1 MLALLGG
8 LNLAV
13 GIVLLAVGAAYDFLG
28 RSPGTMAIIGA
39 SAMAGPWLALA
50 QYMKTRIAA
59 EKVAID
65 AAHRESMR
73 KSLASNTG
81 VHRAL
86 QAMIDEHGEEH
97 VSEAVSVALVR
108 RADK

>member
-13 GIVLLAVGAAYDFLG
+13 GLILLGVGAAYDFLG

-50 QYMKTRIAA
+50 QYMRTKIVA
-59 EKVAID
+59 ERHAID
-65 AAHRESMR
+65 EARRDAVRSAISSR
-73 KSLASNTG
+73 TG

-86 QAMIDEHGEEH
+86 QAMIDEHGEEQVH
-97 VSEAVSVALVR
+97 AAISVVR
-108 RADK
+108 RDK